1 MVWKGI
7 TQPCQMLDA
16 YFGVASD
23 WTLDVEPAEDDEVR
37 MWPPEK

>member
-1 MVWKGI
+1 MESPHG
-7 TQPCQMLDA
+7 QMLDA

-37 MWPPEK
+37 LDPGAADT